1 MKASLSRR
9 LFRTILTIGLVNVGL
24 TLVAIEFIYEDV
36 EDTILRKEL
45 AQERRYVEQRILE
58 PSPQS
63 WRSAL
68 LSAHFLPDG
77 ASTDELP
84 AIFHNRPPPFSR
96 EVPDGDKTFLIS
108 VERTTSPPGVLY
120 LAQDISLLED
130 REDEMQLGL
139 TLLGLGI
146 LAIAATLARAGTRSV
161 VAPLHA
167 LTRDLAGIHPGTR
180 FARLDTRYEDKE
192 LADIAS
198 TLNQLLEALDAYVQ
212 REKSL
217 VSLASH
223 ELRTPVAVIS
233 GALDVLEQRGSLGEA
248 DARTVGRIR
257 RAANEMRTDVEA
269 LLKLARG
276 TGGGE
281 ASAPVDLPAAV
292 RSVIAELDDGA
303 PGQAER
309 VSCTVDAA
317 AAWVQAD
324 PALVRMLLRN
334 LIQNAIRHT
343 ADRVHIRIGA
353 HGLSITD
360 EGPGLPEHVHARL
373 SGEGP
378 QETVPE
384 NGLGL
389 YIVRLICERLGWLL
403 QIGAG
408 DAGGA
413 KIDVLFLPAARV
425 DTAN

>member
-24 TLVAIEFIYEDV
+24 TLIAAQFIYEDV

-45 AQERRYVEQRILE
+45 AQERRFIEQRIVE

-68 LSAHFLPDG
+68 LGAHYLPDG
-77 ASTDELP
+77 ASKEELP
-84 AIFHNRPPPFSR
+84 PIFHNRPISFSD
-96 EVPDGDKTFLIS
+96 EVAEGSKTFLIS
-108 VERTTSPPGVLY
+108 IERTTSPPGVLY
-120 LAQDISLLED
+120 MAQDISLLED
-130 REDEMQLGL
+130 REDEMQLAL

-167 LTRDLAGIHPGTR
+167 LTRDLARVHPGTR

-248 DARTVGRIR
+248 DARTVARIR
-257 RAANEMRTDVEA
+257 RASNEMRADVEA

-276 TGGGE
+276 AGVSEPST
-281 ASAPVDLPAAV
+281 PVDLPAAV
-292 RSVIAELDDGA
+292 RSVIAELDGGA
-303 PGQAER
+303 PGQTER
-309 VSCTVDAA
+309 ISCSVDRDVRS
-317 AAWVQAD
+317 VQAD

-343 ADRVHIRIGA
+343 NDRVHIRIGA
-353 HGLSITD
+353 HSLSITD
-360 EGPGLPEHVHARL
+360 EGPGLPPHVRNRL
-373 SGEGP
+373 SGDGSRAA
-378 QETVPE
+378 VPE

-389 YIVRLICERLGWLL
+389 FIVRLICERLGWLL
-403 QIGAG
+403 QIGTADTG
-408 DAGGA
+408 GTSLDLRFQPDAA
-413 KIDVLFLPAARV
+413 HN
-425 DTAN
+425 DTP